1 MEIGEFLWVS
11 GDGDWCVLVDF
22 LWWRSIEFLGS
33 RSVCCGGGLW
43 MMGFGMDRH
52 GGVGRG

>member
-22 LWWRSIEFLGS
+22 LWWRSIGFLGS